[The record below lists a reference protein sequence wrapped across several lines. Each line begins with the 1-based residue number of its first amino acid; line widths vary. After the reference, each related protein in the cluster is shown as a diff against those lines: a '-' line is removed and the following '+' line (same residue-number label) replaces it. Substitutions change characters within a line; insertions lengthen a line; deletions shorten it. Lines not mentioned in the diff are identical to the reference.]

1 MYKNLNN
8 LQKEIMTH
16 LSKYFKSLW
25 NFLIFLTKR
34 AQNDM
39 ILRVA
44 ASLSYTSL
52 LAIVPLF
59 VIVISIFSAFPVF
72 ENLKEP
78 IQEFLATILAPTAE
92 REFTHYFEELTNVSG
107 KFTTVG
113 IIGLAVISILLLSTI
128 ENSLNFIFKVTR
140 PRRFT
145 TKLTLYWTVITLGPL
160 LLGTALSMRG
170 YLYTLQKFMPE
181 NLIDNPT
188 FLQLLPPFIT
198 MLTLVLVY
206 VLVPNKKVNI
216 LNACGGA
223 LAAVII
229 FSFLREIFT
238 FIIMK
243 SATYQILYGTLAVI
257 PILLVWMYFAWA
269 VVIFGAV
276 ITAALDEFRTL
287 NPVQLK
293 KILISGK
300 PEKRL

>member
-1 MYKNLNN
+1 M
-8 LQKEIMTH
+8 
-16 LSKYFKSLW
+16 
-25 NFLIFLTKR
+25 
-34 AQNDM
+34 
-39 ILRVA
+39 V
-44 ASLSYTSL
+44 
-52 LAIVPLF
+52 
-59 VIVISIFSAFPVF
+59 SIFSAFPVF

-78 IQEFLATILAPTAE
+78 IQEFLATVLAPTAE
-92 REFTHYFEELTNVSG
+92 REFTQYFEELTTVSG

-160 LLGTALSMRG
+160 LLGTAFSMRG

-181 NLIDNPT
+181 NFIDNPV

-216 LNACGGA
+216 LNACAGA

-287 NPVQLK
+287 NSVQLK

-300 PEKRL
+300 PEKRH